1 MAFFPGSTAV
11 GVQAVKPIITPNI
24 KSMKYLLIT
33 PDNEEIFVS
42 LSNSKALWDHPRYRM
57 SWKLVVV
64 VTGWNSNI
72 NVTNEA
78 LETLY
83 EAYRCRDNYNFVI
96 IDTAQFVDTL
106 YTWSAFSTKPV
117 GQIIGEALVNLTKY
131 VDLEDVHLIGM
142 FINNI
147 VFFLIT

>member
-1 MAFFPGSTAV
+1 
-11 GVQAVKPIITPNI
+11 
-24 KSMKYLLIT
+24 MKYLLIT

-42 LSNSKALWDHPRYRM
+42 LSNSKALWNHPRYRM

-131 VDLEDVHLIGM
+131 VDLEDVHLIGL
-142 FINNI
+142 FINNFVLFI
-147 VFFLIT
+147 FLYAYKQSFKRS